1 MKRSGK
7 TEFQNRKKHKGLE
20 CFICCMVMS
29 AAVFLTACSNTGAS
43 DDGSVSNVEN
53 SANVTQK
60 PEWVYENFNEEDSKE
75 MDSVSE
81 VKNLFLNDFSG
92 YIHYA
97 GNEQLICLGDRV
109 TLLNSQNLDILNE
122 IQSEELGISFYD
134 FGDCEVYTNEN
145 GYMVIGMTYNEQNSS
160 TQLIMAEFDQELSNV
175 KVVNV
180 EEQVGAEREIMAYEL
195 LENGRKILYS
205 TMSGLYLYDSVS
217 GETIT
222 FDTGDVFVLDFAFL
236 ESSDQILFVGN
247 NAKSERVLGRVDL
260 AENASVAEVY
270 ESNLWGKIWAYSGGA
285 LIEEADVYG
294 KEKTGQVFCYRV
306 QDGIHQYPLT
316 STEESGSISLS
327 CNGEYYAT
335 KTFVQGKGYI
345 LRIYSSEDGQLFREY
360 FMTYDEYGE
369 KFKINNILICENVNK
384 VILMVNGLQDQE
396 EGTWLIAVDL

>member
-1 MKRSGK
+1 MKKNPYFG
-7 TEFQNRKKHKGLE
+7 QAL
-20 CFICCMVMS
+20 IMVMS
-29 AAVFLTACSNTGAS
+29 AAVFLTACSNNGAS
-43 DDGSVSNVEN
+43 DDGSVSLEK
-53 SANVTQK
+53 T
-60 PEWVYENFNEEDSKE
+60 DSVLLVSEE

-81 VKNLFLNDFSG
+81 VKDLFLNDFSG

-97 GNEQLICLGDRV
+97 GDGQLICLSDRV
-109 TLLNSQNLDILNE
+109 TLLNSQNLDILDE
-122 IQSEELGISFYD
+122 IQSDKLGISFYD
-134 FGDCEVYTNEN
+134 FIDCEVYTNEN
-145 GYMVIGMTYNEQNSS
+145 GYMVIGTAYNKQSPG
-160 TQLIMAEFDQELSNV
+160 TQLIMVEFDQELGNV

-180 EEQVGAEREIMAYEL
+180 EEQIGAEREIMAYEL

-205 TMSGLYLYDSVS
+205 TMNGFYLYDSVS

-222 FDTGDVFVLDFAFL
+222 LDTGDVFVLDFAFL
-236 ESSDQILFVGN
+236 ESSNQILFVGN
-247 NAKSERVLGRVDL
+247 NPKSERVLGRVDL
-260 AENASVAEVY
+260 AEKASVAELY

-294 KEKTGQVFCYRV
+294 KEKAGQVFGYSV

-316 STEESGSISLS
+316 SPEESGSISLS

-345 LRIYSSEDGQLFREY
+345 LRIYSSEDGQLVREY
-360 FMTYDEYGE
+360 FMTYEEYGE
-369 KFKINNILICENVNK
+369 NFKLINILLCENVNK